1 MVEAFSGSE
10 KKAEDS
16 LTYYKEIPEP
26 QEKLSNKDR
35 ARQRWKILC
44 LVKTSDFQAD
54 ETARKE
60 KLKERVD
67 EWMSSM
73 VGRMKI
79 PDDTNNIDSRLNED
93 TDTTS
98 KGSTKTAAAASLDNL
113 IPNGSDYP
121 TSGRSSPNVPKYKEE
136 LEELRK
142 KSEQEQMKRIKKRQ
156 QLEWEKERLLMLEG
170 KIQITKEHLNDP
182 ILKFHHDFKKVEV
195 KAKKSQERK
204 LSQIKAKRKIS
215 QNSSRIKVKWS
226 NAMDKLKVKNF
237 MDLNNVNKIDG
248 STSGSVNPNP
258 DSDPN
263 SEPETETVVANLV
276 YDESQ
281 DQLTSSLL
289 DSETT
294 EQPTDVNFTRKKI
307 KHPNPV
313 FQAFDDAKNVDDLYR
328 IAEIWVNPTVY
339 YQLDD

>member
-1 MVEAFSGSE
+1 
-10 KKAEDS
+10 
-16 LTYYKEIPEP
+16 
-26 QEKLSNKDR
+26 
-35 ARQRWKILC
+35 
-44 LVKTSDFQAD
+44 
-54 ETARKE
+54 
-60 KLKERVD
+60 
-67 EWMSSM
+67 
-73 VGRMKI
+73 
-79 PDDTNNIDSRLNED
+79 
-93 TDTTS
+93 
-98 KGSTKTAAAASLDNL
+98 
-113 IPNGSDYP
+113 
-121 TSGRSSPNVPKYKEE
+121 
-136 LEELRK
+136 
-142 KSEQEQMKRIKKRQ
+142 
-156 QLEWEKERLLMLEG
+156 MLEG

-195 KAKKSQERK
+195 KAKKSQEQK